1 MALLIAGLA
10 AAACFLLLMPPAA
23 SSHGAPA
30 APPRR
35 FPAAQAQRRGDA
47 PGWLARRLAGLMASG
62 RVARDLAVSGW
73 DETLEELAS
82 RKLRLAGLA
91 LSAALLLALLG
102 QGVGGAVALAA
113 AVWAFQA
120 PDLEVRRAAAARRAA
135 IQRDLPYF
143 LFTLAVLAE
152 SGLQLLPALDHYA
165 RNSRTALGRAVEAA
179 LAEIRLGQPPAL
191 AFLDMAQRLDVRDLT
206 RFVGALV
213 QTMEKGTD
221 GLAATLRQ
229 QAETA
234 WDKRRRLAQEL
245 GARASVKLLLPLVLF
260 VLPAVLAMAA
270 GPAIYAFL
278 TQLGP

>member
-1 MALLIAGLA
+1 MVLLIAGFA
-10 AAACFLLLMPPAA
+10 AAACFLLLVPSAAPSGHPPAP
-23 SSHGAPA
+23 PA
-30 APPRR
+30 WGRS
-35 FPAAQAQRRGDA
+35 GHH
-47 PGWLARRLAGLMASG
+47 GWLARRLAGLMASG

-73 DETLEELAS
+73 EMTLEELAS

-91 LSAALLLALLG
+91 LAAALLLALLG
-102 QGVGGAVALAA
+102 QRTAALLAA
-113 AVWAFQA
+113 AGAVWAFQA
-120 PDLEVRRAAAARRAA
+120 PDLEVLRAAAARRAA

-152 SGLQLLPALDHYA
+152 SGLQLLPALEHYA
-165 RNSRTALGRAVEAA
+165 RNSRTALGRAVETA
-179 LAEIRLGQPPAL
+179 LAEIQLGQPPAL
-191 AFLDMAQRLDVRDLT
+191 AFLDMARRLDVRDLT
-206 RFVGALV
+206 RSVGALV

-229 QAETA
+229 QAEAA
-234 WDKRRRLAQEL
+234 WDKRRRLAQEA

-278 TQLGP
+278 TQLGL